1 MLITKPDHSKQIRG
15 SFRTDYCRW
24 LIAVGFLISSCGA
37 WGQENLISIDCNDL
51 EIREVLNH
59 IEEQTGLVFSYN
71 NRLFDDKERV
81 SLKVE
86 ALPLDAV
93 LRILFRDMQIQH
105 VIIEQQ
111 IILKRER
118 KTLFQDFSAEEGA
131 RVPGVRYTVSGYVK
145 DAATGEVLIGATV
158 ALPDRSVGTI
168 TNAYGFFSLT
178 LEEQHDS
185 IECSYIGYNKV
196 RRSLKSG
203 DQRITFSLEEKRQ
216 SIGEVVIFSEKMRET
231 IRTSRSS
238 EERVRPASVRKMP
251 ALFGEKDV
259 IKSLAAIP
267 GIKFFGDGSTIFYV
281 RGGSR
286 DQNLVTVDEA
296 PVYNPTHLLGFFST
310 VVPDAVK
317 DIQVYKGDFPANYGG
332 RLSSLVDI
340 RTKDGNMQQFGMN
353 GSVGLL
359 SSRLSLEGPIWKDH
373 ISYFVSGR
381 RSYIYKP

>member
-1 MLITKPDHSKQIRG
+1 MLYSKPDHSKQMRG
-15 SFRTDYCRW
+15 SFRTDCCKW
-24 LIAVGFLISSCGA
+24 LIAVGFLISSYGV
-37 WGQENLISIDCNDL
+37 WGQENLISIDCNDV

-81 SLKVE
+81 SLNVE
-86 ALPLDAV
+86 AVPLDEV
-93 LRILFRDMQIQH
+93 LRILFREMQIRH
-105 VIIEQQ
+105 MVIEQQ
-111 IILKRER
+111 IILKRDR
-118 KTLFQDFSAEEGA
+118 KALLQASSTEEGETA
-131 RVPGVRYTVSGYVK
+131 PEVRYTVSGYVK
-145 DAATGEVLIGATV
+145 DAATGEILIGATV
-158 ALPDRSVGTI
+158 ALPDRSAGTI

-196 RRSLKSG
+196 LRSLKNG

-216 SIGEVVIFSEKMRET
+216 SIGEVVIVSEEMRET

-281 RGGSR
+281 RGGGR
-286 DQNLVTVDEA
+286 DQNMVTIDEA
-296 PVYNPTHLLGFFST
+296 PVYNPTHMLGLFQPLFLMLSRRSRCT
-310 VVPDAVK
+310 RAIFLRIMGADSLPISISAPRME
-317 DIQVYKGDFPANYGG
+317 IC
-332 RLSSLVDI
+332 SSLAWMEQPVSSLP
-340 RTKDGNMQQFGMN
+340 
-353 GSVGLL
+353 GSLL
-359 SSRLSLEGPIWKDH
+359 KVLCGRIIFPISFPGEGPI
-373 ISYFVSGR
+373 F
-381 RSYIYKP
+381 